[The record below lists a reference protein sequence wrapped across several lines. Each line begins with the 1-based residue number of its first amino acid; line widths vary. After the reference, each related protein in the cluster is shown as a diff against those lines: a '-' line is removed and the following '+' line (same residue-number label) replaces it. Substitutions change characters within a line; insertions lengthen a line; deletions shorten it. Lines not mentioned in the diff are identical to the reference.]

1 MRTMPIDHFSLEDV
15 DELDSI
21 VLEQGKDV
29 RGFRDHDQVG
39 LDSGSPVTDRM
50 AQQVLLMTRASA
62 AAIDDE
68 ALTRLDE
75 GRLAI
80 LLVLAEKSGY
90 RNIERSC
97 KGLQRCQRW
106 RCLAILDL
114 GQHPRRQIRLARQ
127 IGNGRAELR
136 PVHPNLPTDGVFKP
150 MATLRDRT
158 RQILV
163 HHLEG
168 MP

>member
-1 MRTMPIDHFSLEDV
+1 
-15 DELDSI
+15 
-21 VLEQGKDV
+21 
-29 RGFRDHDQVG
+29 
-39 LDSGSPVTDRM
+39 M
-50 AQQVLLMTRASA
+50 AQQVVLMARAGA
-62 AAIDDE
+62 ATVDDK

-80 LLVLAEKSGY
+80 LLVLAEKSSY
-90 RNIERSC
+90 RHIKRSC

-114 GQHPRRQIRLARQ
+114 GQHSGRQIRLARQ
-127 IGNGRAELR
+127 IGDGHAELR
-136 PVHPNLPTDGVFKP
+136 PVHPNLPADGVLKP
-150 MATLRDRT
+150 MATLRDRN